1 MKTGWAS
8 LLFVVCAVSALG
20 DTTYVGSDSACFYSS
35 GTSCTL
41 TGSESSIGSNLSGNP
56 LLTYTPDSSFS
67 APATGGSIELGM
79 FSVTQS
85 LFGYEGGTFDIN
97 IAFTQPGGGA
107 NDFSAS
113 TMGLVVFGAGG
124 AEISFD
130 APLTQLYT
138 YPGGSFEVSLP
149 SAPILVG
156 NGSSVALYAFITP
169 GGALDPPNPAAVP
182 EPASLA
188 TAGVPAMLLG
198 LALWRRRRVTA
209 DIIT

>member
-1 MKTGWAS
+1 MKTAWAS

-35 GTSCTL
+35 GSSCAL
-41 TGSESSIGSNLSGNP
+41 TDGESSIGSNLSGNP
-56 LLTYTPDSSFS
+56 LLTYTPDASFS
-67 APATGGSIELGM
+67 APAAGGSIELGM

-97 IAFTQPGGGA
+97 ITFTQPGGGA

-130 APLTQLYT
+130 APLTQVYT

-156 NGSSVALYAFITP
+156 NGSSVALDAFITP
-169 GGALDPPNPAAVP
+169 GGDPPAAVP

-198 LALWRRRRVTA
+198 LAFWRRRRVTA
-209 DIIT
+209 DVIAK